1 MMTGQC
7 CSSLFLLFVYSSG
20 SCFLCSSFCLLVL
33 FLFSFFSFLS
43 ICVLASLFSGFLPFS
58 SVSCV
63 VFWYVPVSVLFSSF
77 GLSFSVSW
85 VLSYASSS
93 LSFVFVSTVISSPGM
108 LCFWC
113 SCCWRW
119 RPGAATEDEV
129 EGVLQE
135 YNGLTFCFP
144 LLFVRPYFVSVF
156 PPLFFFPSS
165 LFSVSFFSLLCIVS
179 SSPLCFLLFLP
190 PSLLLSFS
198 IFIARECHR
207 YKVINRLLLQE

>member
-7 CSSLFLLFVYSSG
+7 CSSLFLLFVCSSG
-20 SCFLCSSFCLLVL
+20 SCFLCSSFCLIML
-33 FLFSFFSFLS
+33 FLFSFFSFPS

-58 SVSCV
+58 SVSRV

-85 VLSYASSS
+85 VCPILLLLCLSS
-93 LSFVFVSTVISSPGM
+93 LFLLWSSPGM

-135 YNGLTFCFP
+135 YNGLTFCFS
-144 LLFVRPYFVSVF
+144 LLFVRP
-156 PPLFFFPSS
+156 
-165 LFSVSFFSLLCIVS
+165 
-179 SSPLCFLLFLP
+179 
-190 PSLLLSFS
+190 
-198 IFIARECHR
+198 
-207 YKVINRLLLQE
+207 

>member
-58 SVSCV
+58 SVSCM

-93 LSFVFVSTVISSPGM
+93 LSFVFVSTVISCPGM

-135 YNGLTFCFP
+135 YNGLTFCFS
-144 LLFVRPYFVSVF
+144 LLFVRP
-156 PPLFFFPSS
+156 
-165 LFSVSFFSLLCIVS
+165 
-179 SSPLCFLLFLP
+179 
-190 PSLLLSFS
+190 
-198 IFIARECHR
+198 
-207 YKVINRLLLQE
+207 